1 MATALL
7 SFGSNLGDRAATL
20 DSALAA
26 LTAAAGVTNVR
37 RSRWYE
43 TAPVGGPGFQQ
54 PFLNGAALIE
64 TSLEPLAL
72 LDLLQRIETD
82 HGRIR
87 EEHWGPRT
95 LDLDLLTYDD
105 LVLESSR
112 LKLPHPRL
120 SYRKFVL
127 DGVVEI
133 APDMR
138 HPLQELSFADLRKV
152 LDDLPNYVAFVS
164 GSASLSVDFRSQF
177 AAEAAD
183 CAGAKLIDA
192 TPHDVPPFAELISW
206 PRLDDDEGL
215 KFVEA
220 RQKAICDSLADA
232 GERWII
238 DDGWL
243 PAEAIELVSR
253 IPENR
258 NGLLGIV
265 AKNLGHGLELEPK
278 LLAVLR
284 TKNTPSISA
293 VEAVKQ
299 SAPGVELPPII
310 DLDISDRERAL
321 TEFAAA
327 LDAAR

>member
-1 MATALL
+1 VATALISL
-7 SFGSNLGDRAATL
+7 GSNLGDRAATL
-20 DSALAA
+20 TSALAA
-26 LTAAAGVTNVR
+26 IEATPEVR
-37 RSRWYE
+37 VVRASRFYE
-43 TAPVGGPGFQQ
+43 TTPIGGPGFQE
-54 PFLNGAALIE
+54 PFLNGAAILE
-64 TSLEPLAL
+64 TTLEPEAL
-72 LDLLQRIETD
+72 LDVLQRVENE
-82 HGRIR
+82 HGRVR

-105 LVLESSR
+105 VVLHTPR
-112 LKLPHPRL
+112 LKLPHPRM

-138 HPLQELSFADLRKV
+138 HALLELSFSDLRQV
-152 LDDLPNYVAFVS
+152 LEDLPNYVAFVS
-164 GSASLSVDFRSQF
+164 GSPSLSVDFRSQF

-192 TPHDVPPFAELISW
+192 TPRDVPPFAELISS
-206 PRLDDDEGL
+206 PSLDDEEGL
-215 KFVEA
+215 KFIEA
-220 RQKAICDSLADA
+220 RQRAIRDSLSDA
-232 GERWII
+232 GIHWTV

-243 PAEAIELVSR
+243 PAEAIELALRLS
-253 IPENR
+253 ENR
-258 NGLLGIV
+258 NELTGIV
-265 AKNLGHGLELEPK
+265 AKNLGRGLELEPK

-284 TKNTPSISA
+284 AKDTTSISA
-293 VEAVKQ
+293 VEAVKRL
-299 SAPGVELPPII
+299 APSIELPPII